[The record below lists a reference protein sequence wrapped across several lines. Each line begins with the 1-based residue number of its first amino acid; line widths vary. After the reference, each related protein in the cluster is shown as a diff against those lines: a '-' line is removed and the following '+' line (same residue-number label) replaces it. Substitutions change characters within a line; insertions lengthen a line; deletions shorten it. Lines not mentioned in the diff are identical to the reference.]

1 MKKLFVITGPTA
13 IGKSDI
19 SVQLAVDNA
28 SEIISA
34 DSMQVYRKF
43 NIGTGKITPDEMC
56 GIRHHLIDVA
66 DPDED
71 YSVGRFVSEAET
83 IIDNLSSVPIVTGG
97 TGLYISSLLNGSDFG
112 GVGKDESI
120 REKWKSIADEKG
132 KRYVYEYLKKI
143 DPESAEKININ
154 DVKRTIRAIEIFEIS
169 GVPKSKIVKE
179 NNLKYDATVIILY
192 NEDRDNLYENINKR
206 VDKMFSSGLVDEV
219 ESLMQY
225 KNRQSMQAIGYK
237 ETAEYIEGKISS
249 EEAKQQIKQNSRN
262 YAKRQIT
269 YFNGMRVS
277 NKIYVKNDDFFTI
290 KTLFSRF

>member
-19 SVQLAVDNA
+19 AVRLAIDNT

-34 DSMQVYRKF
+34 DSMQVYRRF
-43 NIGTGKITPDEMC
+43 DIGTGKITPGEMR

-71 YSVGRFVSEAET
+71 YSVGRFVSEAEA
-83 IIDNLSSVPIVTGG
+83 IINNLNCVPIITGG

-120 REKWKSIADEKG
+120 REKWKNIADDKG
-132 KRYVYEYLKKI
+132 KQYVYDYLKKI

-179 NNLKYDATVIILY
+179 NKSKYDANVIVLY
-192 NEDRDNLYENINKR
+192 DEDRDNLYKNINER
-206 VDKMFSSGLVDEV
+206 VDKMFSTGLVDEV
-219 ESLMQY
+219 ESLMHY
-225 KNRQSMQAIGYK
+225 KNCQSMQAIGYK
-237 ETAEYIEGKISS
+237 ETAEYIEGKISL

-269 YFNGMRVS
+269 YFKGMRVP
-277 NKIYVKNDDFFTI
+277 NKIYVKKDDFYTI
-290 KTLFSRF
+290 KSLFSKF